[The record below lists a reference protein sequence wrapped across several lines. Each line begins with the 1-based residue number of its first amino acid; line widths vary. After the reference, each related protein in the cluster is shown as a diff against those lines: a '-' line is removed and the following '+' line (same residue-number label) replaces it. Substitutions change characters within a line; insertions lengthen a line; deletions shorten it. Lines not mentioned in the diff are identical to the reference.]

1 MLNRSVV
8 AGTKKLINMKIKM
21 GLKKRSGVRQA
32 WLAKVLAR
40 ERVIRK
46 QIAERLRRR
55 AARLTRV
62 QLQWCIVLF
71 FSVGFLVYA
80 WIGVRAVSG
89 PQKPV
94 DFIRS
99 GAAARSGVM
108 TKWFQE
114 ERATFRSYL
123 DSIEA
128 NPVLK
133 GTFDSLRAARPGF
146 ADTIRRLEELY
157 PGH

>member
-1 MLNRSVV
+1 
-8 AGTKKLINMKIKM
+8 MKIKI
-21 GLKKRSGVRQA
+21 KRRRSSAKTRA
-32 WLAKVLAR
+32 WLAGVLAK

-62 QLQWCIVLF
+62 QLQWAVVLF
-71 FSVGFLVYA
+71 FSVGFLVYT
-80 WIGVRAVSG
+80 WIGVRALSA

-99 GAAARSGVM
+99 GAVARSGVM
-108 TKWFQE
+108 TKWYRE

-123 DSIEA
+123 DSIKGD
-128 NPVLK
+128 PVLK
-133 GTFDSLRAARPGF
+133 RTFDSLRAARPGF